1 MLFIITGEVDER
13 IIGNLMGFLEATE
26 SMDKFKTDDLE
37 LTGLNYG
44 NQATITIPLTRQEM
58 IDDLIDLLVSK
69 LLLQVLYLYSDKTG
83 TNFQALAYSMPYQ
96 DEMYVVRIASGQCGI
111 IDEIQVDFYASIETM
126 FTHLRQELERLQ
138 QPLPDLDIE
147 EQQHLDAL
155 FINFL

>member
-37 LTGLNYG
+37 LTSQNDG

-69 LLLQVLYLYSDKTG
+69 LLLQVLYLYSDKG
-83 TNFQALAYSMPYQ
+83 GNNYQALAYSMPYQ
-96 DEMYVVRIASGQCGI
+96 DEMYVVRIASEQCGI
-111 IDEIQVDFYASIETM
+111 IDEIHVDFYASIETM
-126 FTHLRQELERLQ
+126 FTHLKQELERLQ
-138 QPLPDLDIE
+138 QPQPDLDIE

-155 FINFL
+155 LINFL

>member
-44 NQATITIPLTRQEM
+44 NQATITIPVTRQEM

-69 LLLQVLYLYSDKTG
+69 LLLQVLYLYSDKG
-83 TNFQALAYSMPYQ
+83 GNNYQALVYSMPYQ

-126 FTHLRQELERLQ
+126 FTHMRQELERLQ

-155 FINFL
+155 LINFL

>member
-37 LTGLNYG
+37 LTGKNDG

-83 TNFQALAYSMPYQ
+83 TNFQALVYSMPYQ

-138 QPLPDLDIE
+138 QPQPDLDIE

-155 FINFL
+155 LINFL

>member
-37 LTGLNYG
+37 LTGLSDG
-44 NQATITIPLTRQEM
+44 NRATITIPLTRQEM

-83 TNFQALAYSMPYQ
+83 TNFQALVYSMPYQ

-126 FTHLRQELERLQ
+126 FTYLKQELERLQ
-138 QPLPDLDIE
+138 QSQPDLDIE

-155 FINFL
+155 LINFL